1 MTINEFRE
9 NINDLNDRLYS
20 HWIFMNGNH
29 PDQWPLE
36 MDKEAWIEQF
46 IACMDND
53 NNDKD

>member
-1 MTINEFRE
+1 MTINEFHDY
-9 NINDLNDRLYS
+9 INDLNNLFHS

-36 MDKEAWIEQF
+36 MDKDDWIEQF
-46 IACMDND
+46 IAYMDND